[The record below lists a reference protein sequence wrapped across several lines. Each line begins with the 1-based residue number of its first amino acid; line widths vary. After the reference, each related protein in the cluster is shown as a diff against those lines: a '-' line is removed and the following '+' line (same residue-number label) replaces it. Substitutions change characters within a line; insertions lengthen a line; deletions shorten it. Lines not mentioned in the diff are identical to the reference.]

1 MSNKVRDSNS
11 HNLFGMSDDELF
23 IKKSKLGTKVMIP
36 SIVFLSVVGIAMI
49 IFYIRMDMR
58 NKKQFDREMEYLD
71 AKFEKLLKGGDQYV

>member
-1 MSNKVRDSNS
+1 
-11 HNLFGMSDDELF
+11 
-23 IKKSKLGTKVMIP
+23 MIA

-71 AKFEKLLKGGDQYV
+71 AKFEKLLKGDSDG

>member
-1 MSNKVRDSNS
+1 MIFLNYLVILK
-11 HNLFGMSDDELF
+11 GKE
-23 IKKSKLGTKVMIP
+23 GTKFMIP

-71 AKFEKLLKGGDQYV
+71 AKFEKLLKGDSDG